1 MNAYCAGLWQEVALS
16 SVLRG
21 WPLLT
26 CVLCGIELQCFENN
40 GPSKL
45 KVSAVCKQTPRR
57 ESRER
62 RIPNSNSFVWLV
74 WRENAT
80 FPPPTHERTKCA
92 VTTKQSL
99 PPSLSHKHSINQHDE
114 QRPTRKEL
122 KHQHANKRASLP
134 PSPTTHSLTHS
145 LTHSTRTHRRCSP
158 ARTHSVSQS
167 VIQLNHRLLIV
178 AVAASHRRSIKRKM
192 LRTPVLWVVLQ
203 VPTVMVFLV

>member
-114 QRPTRKEL
+114 QRPTNNEEGTQTPTRK
-122 KHQHANKRASLP
+122 QTRVP
-134 PSPTTHSLTHS
+134 PALSHHSLTYS
-145 LTHSTRTHRRCSP
+145 LTHPLNSHAPSVLTRTH
-158 ARTHSVSQS
+158 ALSQS
-167 VIQLNHRLLIV
+167 VSHSTEPSFVDRRRRRLAQAINQ
-178 AVAASHRRSIKRKM
+178 
-192 LRTPVLWVVLQ
+192 T
-203 VPTVMVFLV
+203 